1 MADQKLYD
9 LVVTTGQYVD
19 REGNEK
25 REYENIGAVFQ
36 GQNGM
41 YAIMKKTFNPA
52 GVPSD
57 RSSFFVNF
65 YEPRDRNAQFQQQS
79 RAPQQ
84 ARGPAYP
91 QQAPQDNTGAD
102 FNDDIPF

>member
-1 MADQKLYD
+1 MYD

-19 REGNEK
+19 RQGNQK
-25 REYENIGAVFQ
+25 REYETIGTVFQ
-36 GQNGM
+36 GQKGL

-65 YEPRDRNAQFQQQS
+65 YEPREKTQPMQRQGAE
-79 RAPQQ
+79 AP
-84 ARGPAYP
+84 PS
-91 QQAPQDNTGAD
+91 AD
-102 FNDDIPF
+102 FNDDIPW

>member
-1 MADQKLYD
+1 MADQKVYD

-19 REGNEK
+19 KQGNQK
-25 REYENIGAVFQ
+25 REYETIGTVFQ
-36 GQNGM
+36 GQKGM

-65 YEPRDRNAQFQQQS
+65 YEPRDRNAQAPRS
-79 RAPQQ
+79 NGNTAPQ
-84 ARGPAYP
+84 G
-91 QQAPQDNTGAD
+91 ND
-102 FNDDIPF
+102 FNDDIPW

>member
-1 MADQKLYD
+1 MADQKVYD

-19 REGNEK
+19 KQGNQK
-25 REYENIGAVFQ
+25 REYETIGTVFQ
-36 GQNGM
+36 GQKGM

-65 YEPRDRNAQFQQQS
+65 YEPRDRNAQAPRQNGNV
-79 RAPQQ
+79 APQ
-84 ARGPAYP
+84 GNDDY
-91 QQAPQDNTGAD
+91 
-102 FNDDIPF
+102 FNDDMPF

>member
-1 MADQKLYD
+1 MADQKVYD

-19 REGNEK
+19 KQGNQK
-25 REYENIGAVFQ
+25 REYETIGTVFQ
-36 GQNGM
+36 GQKGM

-65 YEPRDRNAQFQQQS
+65 YEPRDKNATPPRQNGNVASQ
-79 RAPQQ
+79 
-84 ARGPAYP
+84 G
-91 QQAPQDNTGAD
+91 ND
-102 FNDDIPF
+102 FNDDIPW

>member
-1 MADQKLYD
+1 MADQKVYD

-19 REGNEK
+19 KQGNQK
-25 REYENIGAVFQ
+25 REYETIGTVFQ
-36 GQNGM
+36 GQKGM

-65 YEPRDRNAQFQQQS
+65 YEPRDRNAQAT
-79 RAPQQ
+79 RVNGNVAPKDEQ
-84 ARGPAYP
+84 
-91 QQAPQDNTGAD
+91 
-102 FNDDIPF
+102 FFDDDMPF

>member
-1 MADQKLYD
+1 MADQKVYD

-19 REGNEK
+19 KQGNQK
-25 REYENIGAVFQ
+25 REYETIGTVFQ
-36 GQNGM
+36 GQKGM

-65 YEPRDRNAQFQQQS
+65 YEPRDRN
-79 RAPQQ
+79 
-84 ARGPAYP
+84 
-91 QQAPQDNTGAD
+91 QAPRANGNVATKEDEY
-102 FNDDIPF
+102 FNDDMPF

>member
-1 MADQKLYD
+1 MADQKVYD

-19 REGNEK
+19 KQGNQK
-25 REYENIGAVFQ
+25 REYETIGTVFQ
-36 GQNGM
+36 GQKGM

-65 YEPRDRNAQFQQQS
+65 YEPRDRNSQAP
-79 RAPQQ
+79 RPNGNTAPQ
-84 ARGPAYP
+84 G
-91 QQAPQDNTGAD
+91 NE
-102 FNDDIPF
+102 FNDDIPW

>member
-1 MADQKLYD
+1 MADQKVYD

-19 REGNEK
+19 KQGNQK
-25 REYENIGAVFQ
+25 REYETIGTVFQ
-36 GQNGM
+36 GQKGM

-65 YEPRDRNAQFQQQS
+65 YEPRDRNAQVP
-79 RAPQQ
+79 RANGNVAQPES
-84 ARGPAYP
+84 
-91 QQAPQDNTGAD
+91 D
-102 FNDDIPF
+102 FNDDIPW